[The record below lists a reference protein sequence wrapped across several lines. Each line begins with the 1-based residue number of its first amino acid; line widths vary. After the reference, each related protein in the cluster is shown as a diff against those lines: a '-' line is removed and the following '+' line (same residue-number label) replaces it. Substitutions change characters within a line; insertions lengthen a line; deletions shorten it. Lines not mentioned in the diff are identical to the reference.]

1 MTFDHAHRYLGPL
14 KAVVLDWAGTTVDHG
29 CMAPV
34 ATFMQAFAETGV
46 PITVEE
52 ARAPMGMPKWEHIQ
66 AITRMG
72 PVAARW
78 QAVHGSLPTDHDV
91 DTLYKRFLPL
101 QVETVGEHSDVIAGV
116 VEAVAALRA
125 RGLAVASTTGYPREV
140 MDVVVRVAK
149 EQGYEADVTV
159 CAGDTPAGRPGPF
172 MALQALI
179 KLSISPVEAVVKIGD
194 TVVDIEEGLNGGM
207 WSVGIAVTGNEV
219 GLTAAE
225 YAAES
230 ADEQLRLANVA
241 IERLLA
247 AGAHYVVDRLADVLP
262 VIGKIEERLAKGEK
276 P

>member
-1 MTFDHAHRYLGPL
+1 
-14 KAVVLDWAGTTVDHG
+14 
-29 CMAPV
+29 
-34 ATFMQAFAETGV
+34 
-46 PITVEE
+46 
-52 ARAPMGMPKWEHIQ
+52 
-66 AITRMG
+66 
-72 PVAARW
+72 
-78 QAVHGSLPTDHDV
+78 
-91 DTLYKRFLPL
+91 
-101 QVETVGEHSDVIAGV
+101 VETVGEHSDVIAGV